1 MRGLNEDLYD
11 RTHCKRRIA
20 VEDLIRQLAARVIAQ
35 LDKLEEESDLDCW
48 LKVSDPDLQNEALEI
63 SEGIS
68 KLRNKL
74 RELN

>member
-1 MRGLNEDLYD
+1 M
-11 RTHCKRRIA
+11 
-20 VEDLIRQLAARVIAQ
+20 EDLIRQLAARVIAQ